1 MGHQVIEGGYM
12 MKDLII
18 TIFGATGDL
27 TSRKLLPAIATL
39 VKKKQIS
46 EHTRIIAL
54 GRREY
59 TTETY
64 LAQMNESASKPLNLK
79 VLKDLVIYH
88 QMEISQ
94 PEEYKGLVEL
104 IQKEKSEHTKELF
117 YLAIGPELF
126 PIVSKNINQSNL
138 VTIGNLNQSIIFE
151 KPFGHD
157 LASAKSI
164 NEMLWNY
171 FDEKQIYRIDHY
183 LGKEMI
189 QNIMMVRF
197 ANRIFEEI
205 WHNRSIKNVKII
217 AKETDGI
224 LGRAG
229 YYDTS
234 GALKDMIQSH
244 LLQMLS
250 LIAME
255 VPMTYFSEDVK
266 NEKVKVLHHLSFDQ
280 DSLIFAQY
288 DGYLNEKNIPADS
301 KTETFVFL
309 KAFVNTPRFKGV
321 PFYLMSGKKLDQKES
336 LIIVEFEETSEQR
349 KWNLPL
355 STNKLYIKIAPED
368 GVGLVLNSKV
378 PGLRDNVQAVE
389 LEYCVACNAVG
400 NMSEAYE
407 KLLLDITESH
417 KSLFTRW
424 DEIELSWHFIDQ
436 IKKYQKAP
444 VIYKDYSELQKLIYD
459 VTKEEMK

>member
-1 MGHQVIEGGYM
+1 

-27 TSRKLLPAIATL
+27 TSRKLLPALAKL
-39 VKKKQIS
+39 YKRKKITEKMMIV
-46 EHTRIIAL
+46 AL
-54 GRREY
+54 GRRAYNTQSYLEY
-59 TTETY
+59 M
-64 LAQMNESASKPLNLK
+64 QESATTKLDLKTLEKIVLYHQIEITNLNEY
-79 VLKDLVIYH
+79 KDLVEKI
-88 QMEISQ
+88 
-94 PEEYKGLVEL
+94 
-104 IQKEKSEHTKELF
+104 KSEKHEHTRELF

-126 PIVSKNINQSNL
+126 PIVSKNINESKL
-138 VTIGNLNQSIIFE
+138 VSMGDVNQSIIFE

-157 LASAKSI
+157 LNSAKEI

-205 WHNRSIKNVKII
+205 WHNRSIKSVKII

-229 YYDTS
+229 YYDHS
-234 GALKDMIQSH
+234 GALKDMVQSH

-250 LIAME
+250 MIAME
-255 VPMTYFSEDVK
+255 VPMSYFSEDVK
-266 NEKVKVLHHLSFDQ
+266 NEKVRVLKHLSFDK

-288 DGYLNEKNIPADS
+288 DGYLEEKNIAPNS

-321 PFYLMSGKKLDQKES
+321 PFYLMTGKKLDQKES

-355 STNKLYIKIAPED
+355 STNK
-368 GVGLVLNSKV
+368 
-378 PGLRDNVQAVE
+378 
-389 LEYCVACNAVG
+389 
-400 NMSEAYE
+400 
-407 KLLLDITESH
+407 
-417 KSLFTRW
+417 
-424 DEIELSWHFIDQ
+424 
-436 IKKYQKAP
+436 
-444 VIYKDYSELQKLIYD
+444 
-459 VTKEEMK
+459 

>member
-1 MGHQVIEGGYM
+1 
-12 MKDLII
+12 MKKLII

-27 TSRKLLPAIATL
+27 TSRKLLPAISRLYVEHQIPEETL
-39 VKKKQIS
+39 
-46 EHTRIIAL
+46 IIAL
-54 GRREY
+54 GRRPY
-59 TTETY
+59 STKDY
-64 LAQMNESASKPLNLK
+64 LQEMHQASKQTL
-79 VLKDLVIYH
+79 DLGTLEKITYYH
-88 QMEISQ
+88 QIEITHGD
-94 PEEYKGLVEL
+94 EYGNLVSL
-104 IQKEKSEHTKELF
+104 IKSHQCSETKELY

-126 PIVSKNINQSNL
+126 PDVAYHINQSGLVVQGNINQSI
-138 VTIGNLNQSIIFE
+138 VFE

-157 LASAKSI
+157 LASAKAI
-164 NEMLWNY
+164 NGMLWQY

-205 WHNRSIKNVKII
+205 WHNRSIKSVKII

-229 YYDTS
+229 YYDHS
-234 GALKDMIQSH
+234 GALKDMVQSH

-255 VPMTYFSEDVK
+255 VPMSYFSDDVK
-266 NEKVKVLHHLSFDQ
+266 NEKVKVLEHLSFDK
-280 DSLIFAQY
+280 DAMIFAQY
-288 DGYLNEKNIPADS
+288 EGYHQEKNIPQDS
-301 KTETFVFL
+301 TTETFVFL
-309 KAFVNTPRFKGV
+309 KTYVQTPRFKGV
-321 PFYLMSGKKLDQKES
+321 PFYLMTGKKLDQKES
-336 LIIVEFEETSEQR
+336 LIIIEFEETSEQR

-355 STNKLYIKIAPED
+355 STNKLYIKIAPQD
-368 GVGLVLNSKV
+368 GVGLILNSKV
-378 PGLRDNVQAVE
+378 PGLRDDVEEVE

-407 KLLLDITESH
+407 KLLKDITEHH

-424 DEIELSWHFIDQ
+424 DEIEVSWKFIDQ
-436 IKKYQKAP
+436 VKKHQQKPISYRNYDDLKPMIKALTGE
-444 VIYKDYSELQKLIYD
+444 D
-459 VTKEEMK
+459 MK

>member
-1 MGHQVIEGGYM
+1 

-27 TSRKLLPAIATL
+27 TSRKLLPALAKL
-39 VKKKQIS
+39 YKRKKIS
-46 EHTRIIAL
+46 DKMMIVAL
-54 GRREY
+54 GRRAYDTNAYLEY
-59 TTETY
+59 
-64 LAQMNESASKPLNLK
+64 MKESATSKLDIKTLEK
-79 VLKDLVIYH
+79 IVEYH
-88 QMEISQ
+88 QIEITNLSD
-94 PEEYKGLVEL
+94 YKNLVEK
-104 IQKEKSEHTKELF
+104 INSHKHENTRELF

-126 PIVSKNINQSNL
+126 PVVSKNINESNL
-138 VTIGNLNQSIIFE
+138 VEMGNINQSIVFE

-157 LASAKSI
+157 LESAKGI

-205 WHNRSIKNVKII
+205 WHNRSIKSVKII

-234 GALKDMIQSH
+234 GALKDMVQSH

-250 LIAME
+250 MIAME
-255 VPMTYFSEDVK
+255 VPLSYHSDDVK
-266 NEKVKVLHHLSFDQ
+266 DEKVKVLKHLSFDK

-288 DGYLNEKNIPADS
+288 DGYLEEKNIDKDS

-309 KAFVNTPRFKGV
+309 KAYVNTPRFKGV
-321 PFYLMSGKKLDQKES
+321 PFYLMTGKKLDKKES
-336 LIIVEFEETSEQR
+336 VIIIEFEETSEQR

-355 STNKLYIKIAPED
+355 STNKLYIKIAPLD

-378 PGLRDNVQAVE
+378 PGLRDDVETVE
-389 LEYCVACNAVG
+389 LEYCIACHAVG

-407 KLLLDITESH
+407 KLLLEVTEHH

-436 IKKYQKAP
+436 IKKHHKDP
-444 VIYKDYSELQKLIYD
+444 IHYKDYEDIKPIIFEM
-459 VTKEEMK
+459 TKEEMK

>member
-1 MGHQVIEGGYM
+1 

-46 EHTRIIAL
+46 EHTRVIAL
-54 GRREY
+54 GRRAY
-59 TTETY
+59 TTESY
-64 LAQMNESASKPLNLK
+64 LAYMNESAFKPLNLK

-94 PEEYKGLVEL
+94 PEEYKSLVEL

-157 LASAKSI
+157 LASAKLI

-229 YYDTS
+229 YYDNS

-288 DGYLNEKNIPADS
+288 EGYLNEKNIPADS

>member
-1 MGHQVIEGGYM
+1 

-27 TSRKLLPAIATL
+27 TSRKLLPALAKL
-39 VKKKQIS
+39 YKRKKITDQMMIV
-46 EHTRIIAL
+46 AL
-54 GRREY
+54 GRRDYDTNSYLEY
-59 TTETY
+59 MKETS
-64 LAQMNESASKPLNLK
+64 SAKLDVKTLEK
-79 VLKDLVIYH
+79 IVEYH
-88 QMEISQ
+88 QIEITNLSD
-94 PEEYKGLVEL
+94 YKELVEK
-104 IQKEKSEHTKELF
+104 IKCHKHENTRELF

-126 PIVSKNINQSNL
+126 PIVSKNINESKL
-138 VTIGNLNQSIIFE
+138 VTIGNINQSIIFE

-157 LASAKSI
+157 LESAKNIS
-164 NEMLWNY
+164 EMLWNY

-205 WHNRSIKNVKII
+205 WHNRSIKSVKII

-234 GALKDMIQSH
+234 GALKDMVQSH

-250 LIAME
+250 MIAME
-255 VPMTYFSEDVK
+255 VPLSYHSDDVK
-266 NEKVKVLHHLSFDQ
+266 DEKIKVLKHLSFDR

-288 DGYLNEKNIPADS
+288 DGYLEEKNISKDS

-321 PFYLMSGKKLDQKES
+321 PFYLMTGKKLDQKES
-336 LIIVEFEETSEQR
+336 IIIIEFEETSEQR

-355 STNKLYIKIAPED
+355 STNKLYIKIAPLD

-378 PGLRDNVQAVE
+378 PGLRDDVETVE
-389 LEYCVACNAVG
+389 LEYCIACHAVG

-407 KLLLDITESH
+407 KLLLEVTEHH

-436 IKKYQKAP
+436 IKKYQKDP
-444 VIYKDYSELQKLIYD
+444 IQYKDYEDIKPIIFEM
-459 VTKEEMK
+459 TKEEMK